1 LTDSIYKYILIS
13 VKANIQALEAL
24 ADPTRRAIYEHLRE
38 SPRSVNDLAGS
49 LPVSQPA
56 VSQHL
61 RVLRDARLVRVRKQ
75 GNQRIYSLRP
85 EGLAELRAY
94 IEGLW
99 EDVLGAYQEAATKME
114 EIQENRDE

>member
-1 LTDSIYKYILIS
+1 MTNILS
-13 VKANIQALEAL
+13 LEAL
-24 ADPTRRAIYEHLRE
+24 AEPTRRAIYERLRE
-38 SPRSVNDLAGS
+38 CPCSVNELADS

-61 RVLRDARLVRVRKQ
+61 RVLKEARLVRMSKK
-75 GNQRIYSLRP
+75 GNQRIYSPRP

-99 EDVLGAYQEAATKME
+99 EDVLGAYQEAAAEAVAHSE
-114 EIQENRDE
+114 EKPIQEDRDE